1 MAVSE
6 LIVWNLFSRNLKTTF
21 VTDPVIS
28 GAGWECRGFKSFRHS
43 AKSRCMSKNAKI
55 RDEARAITARP
66 PAVILCEPQLGEN
79 IGTAARAMANFG
91 LVDLRI
97 VNPRDG
103 WPSEKARAAA
113 SRADHVIDKVQV
125 FETTEAAIADLN
137 FVYAT
142 TARSREVPKPVRG
155 PDEAAVKAVDLG
167 ERKHGVGYLFGRER
181 WGLNNEEVALADEI
195 VTLPVDPD
203 FASLNIAQAV
213 LVCAYEWRKTASKG
227 ELPFLLSEEEHPP
240 ASKDDILRMFE
251 HLESSLDEVSFFRPP
266 ERRPHMVRNLRNIF
280 QKAELSQQEV
290 RTLRGVIAALERRE
304 TRPRKTG
311 DVDETEA

>member
-1 MAVSE
+1 
-6 LIVWNLFSRNLKTTF
+6 
-21 VTDPVIS
+21 
-28 GAGWECRGFKSFRHS
+28 
-43 AKSRCMSKNAKI
+43 MSKNAKI
-55 RDEARAITARP
+55 REEARRVRGRA

-113 SRADHVIDKVQV
+113 SRADHVIDNVQV
-125 FETTEAAIADLN
+125 FETLEAAIADLT
-137 FVYAT
+137 FVFAT

-155 PDEAAVKAVDLG
+155 PDEAAVKAVELGTKDLA
-167 ERKHGVGYLFGRER
+167 VGYIFGRER

-213 LVCAYEWRKTASKG
+213 LVCAYEWRKTASQG
-227 ELPFLLSEEEHPP
+227 ELPFRLDEEEHPP
-240 ASKDDILRMFE
+240 ATKEDVLRLFE
-251 HLESSLDEVSFFRPP
+251 HLESALDEATFFRPP
-266 ERRPHMVRNLRNIF
+266 ERRPHMVRTLRNIF
-280 QKAELSQQEV
+280 QKASLTEQEV
-290 RTLRGVIAALERRE
+290 RALRGVVAALEKRE
-304 TRPRKTG
+304 TRPRRQEKS
-311 DVDETEA
+311 EEE

>member
-1 MAVSE
+1 
-6 LIVWNLFSRNLKTTF
+6 
-21 VTDPVIS
+21 
-28 GAGWECRGFKSFRHS
+28 
-43 AKSRCMSKNAKI
+43 MSKNAKI
-55 RDEARAITARP
+55 RDEARAITSRP

-113 SRADHVIDKVQV
+113 SRADHVIDNVQV
-125 FETTEAAIADLN
+125 FDSVEAAIADLN
-137 FVYAT
+137 FIFAT

-155 PDEAAVKAVDLG
+155 PDQAAQKAVELG
-167 ERKHGVGYLFGRER
+167 EKQHGVGYLFGRER

-213 LVCAYEWRKTASKG
+213 LVCAYEWRKTASAG

-251 HLESSLDEVSFFRPP
+251 HLEGALDEATFFRPP
-266 ERRPHMVRNLRNIF
+266 ERRPHMVRTLRNIF
-280 QKAELSQQEV
+280 QKAELTEQEV
-290 RTLRGVIAALERRE
+290 RALRGVVASLEKRQ
-304 TRPRKTG
+304 TRARKERSTDG
-311 DVDETEA
+311 GEE

>member
-1 MAVSE
+1 
-6 LIVWNLFSRNLKTTF
+6 
-21 VTDPVIS
+21 
-28 GAGWECRGFKSFRHS
+28 
-43 AKSRCMSKNAKI
+43 MSKNAKI

-125 FETTEAAIADLN
+125 FDSVEAAIADLN
-137 FVYAT
+137 FVFAT

-155 PDEAAVKAVDLG
+155 PDEAAKKAVELG
-167 ERKHGVGYLFGRER
+167 EKGHGVGYLFGRER

-213 LVCAYEWRKTASKG
+213 LVCAYEWRKTASQG

-240 ASKDDILRMFE
+240 ASKEDILRMFE
-251 HLESSLDEVSFFRPP
+251 HLERSLDEVSFFRPP

-280 QKAELSQQEV
+280 QKAELSAQEV
-290 RTLRGVIAALERRE
+290 RTLRGVIAALEKRE
-304 TRPRKTG
+304 TRPRKTRG
-311 DVDETEA
+311 EGENEE